1 MMKAFSFQSILKNFS
16 KITSLL
22 AAKRD
27 SGDLRVDYGVSR
39 PFSHCASRRASHFAA
54 ILLFL
59 MVSVSPVSAQYDLF
73 GYGRNATGGGNA
85 TPILVDTEQELL
97 DALSGTKSD
106 RVVIITANI
115 TVSTQFTAK
124 GSNITLLALPGR
136 CLISNGQ
143 SSEQSGIL
151 NMRGSNIIIRNVTF
165 IGPGAYDCNGKD
177 LLQFEDATNAWV
189 DHCDFQDGCDGNFD
203 IKSNS
208 DNITVT
214 WCRFRYLKPAK
225 AGGSGGSADHRFTNL
240 LGSSSSAKPA
250 DGTYNV
256 SYAYNWWDNGCKERM
271 VRCRNCEIHFFNC
284 YWNSDVANYY
294 VGPENATCYFEGCT
308 FAGNA
313 NKADK
318 IFKSYG
324 GTNACRFVNSV
335 GNLPS
340 NQGTVNTPSYSYSV
354 ASASDAVASITDPNC
369 GAGATLVVD
378 TDGSITTCGANLT
391 KYTVT
396 FNLNGKGT
404 NFTQEVYENR
414 TIAAPATPTTSG
426 FVFDGWYTNQSCTNA
441 FDFSTPITA
450 NRTLYAKW
458 VQAMTVTFNLNGKG
472 TNFTQEVVSGGK
484 ASVPSN
490 PTAAGYIFAGWYT
503 DQACTTEYDFNTT
516 ITAAKTIYA
525 KWEETNYCYE
535 FTPATSGDALVVGSV
550 IDGNAN
556 SGGTMTVSS
565 LKEAGSISYNNNGL
579 KFSSGSA
586 DIVTVTLDNYL
597 QAGSIISLT
606 LVSAG
611 STNERGL
618 DILDANGKD
627 VSELVWEVSASGE
640 ERTLSYEVTNDDNL
654 VGTKV
659 FQLQRHNSIYLKN
672 ITVGNCGD
680 GEPDPTPDPEPEPEP
695 DPTPGGGGGSSIH
708 YPGVYETTYG
718 QTLTTFDGRKYEIYG
733 FSSGSSQ
740 NFIWAGT
747 TTVDASSSNCIL
759 SFATTEVQTKEW
771 VSNNVNGRGSSFSNK
786 TQEEFSLNGYSM
798 NYRTGH
804 ALTIR
809 VCGFDQFSIYA
820 KDNNATSS
828 NNKHFVVT
836 IDGVDVTKD
845 LSTNETI
852 RRYDLTTTEHTI
864 VVSGLGGSNNVLNG
878 FSLRVAETTP
888 SASQT
893 AITLSPQG
901 GTGGTTE
908 VTATKGEAMPAI
920 TIPTRTGYNF
930 QGYFTANGGTGTKYY
945 NADGTSAKNWDKE
958 DAPVTLIAYWTAKT
972 TNVTLNA
979 NGGSG
984 GDASVTA
991 TYGSAMPTITPAT
1004 KVGYTLT
1011 GYFDAASGGVKYY
1024 NANGTSAKNWDKTSA
1039 TTLYAQWECTA
1050 PTNVVIS
1057 GEYIRFPGETLTLTV
1072 SGENI
1077 TGDATY
1083 TWKKGDQV
1091 LAGQTIA
1098 TLTINNA
1105 TITDAGNYT
1114 CTVSNGTGCEATA
1127 NYTVK
1132 MYSLRGLIDWST
1144 DCAFTKVNA
1153 TTATYSME
1161 LAGSSSYEFKIFDGN
1176 VYYGNEGDNPTMT
1189 SSNCTN
1195 WPMKENIGN
1204 NVTLQTTAAGTYT
1217 FILDYTDASN
1227 PTISV
1232 TYPQKKMVYL
1242 NPGEWNCAKYAVYS
1256 WDGEGNSTVL
1266 MTKIDDCADRN
1277 IYYAEINAAHSNVIF
1292 IGGTASYDIAN
1303 TWNNV
1308 SHKTIDLT
1316 YPSDDNILFDL
1327 TQPNTTHLF
1336 LTPNNNWK
1344 TDGARFAAYF
1354 FNNGETWSSLS
1365 YNDKESVYYCKKIS
1379 GYPSVIF
1386 CRMNP
1391 SAAANNWDNKW
1402 NQSSDLTI
1410 PTNGT
1415 NHYTVKA
1422 STWDKGGGTWSTV
1435 NGEWT
1440 TLTPNYTVTFDTNGH
1455 GTAPEAQC
1463 VAKNGRATQPT
1474 PAPTTTGYTFGGWY
1488 KEAGCTNAWDFA
1500 NGVVTSDITLYAKW
1514 TVNTYQITY
1523 KEEDRTTTIEG
1534 LEPTTYTYGVGV
1546 AELPTPSEK
1555 IGYTFDSWYSEYCI
1569 FEDEEGVNNPGH
1581 GWVDDCKR
1589 TSIATTDYG
1598 NVTFLAKYIP
1608 NTYTVTLNT
1617 NEGTINAGEI
1627 NSYTFGVG
1635 ATLPIDVTKEN
1646 YTFLGW
1652 FDNEGLTGT
1661 AVTTIPTNATG
1672 DKTYWAKWENNVV
1685 TPDPILYTVTFNA
1698 NGGQEVSPITQTSE
1712 GAAITLP
1719 TPTRDSYEFNGWYIH
1734 GTIYDAGDTY
1744 TPTANT
1750 TAYAIWQAECTASG
1764 SGGGGGNVVLFDVD
1778 FTKQTLEDIT
1788 TANSSATFVAKTY
1801 NGYKM
1806 SMGVKYGKP
1815 IKIISTGLE
1824 FSSNNYNA
1832 YTCLAIPLTLTKDN
1846 EVTVVIELASAG
1858 KIKYGWTTGELPAT
1872 PSAPD
1877 GTNYSTAATTNTLTY
1892 TPTTAGTH
1900 VLYLGRSGSSSG
1912 KVVKSIKITQ
1922 TSSSSG
1928 SGSGSGECY
1937 YVTYNGNGAESGF
1950 VSDPTAY
1957 HSGNTTVTVKENG
1970 FTKTGYTFNG
1980 WNTAA
1985 NGSGTSYAAG
1995 ATFNISAN
2003 TTLYAQWTEN
2013 AVTPDPGTQYAV
2025 THTLSNVT
2033 ATSGATGA
2041 EAATEGAAYAATF
2054 EAATG
2059 FILPN
2064 TITVTIGGATQAA
2077 GTGYTWN
2084 PETGVLNISADKVK
2098 GDIVITIA
2106 GQVKAPELIC
2116 EELFYVKTKT
2126 TSQFDN
2132 PRTGTVVSS
2141 NLSSGANITGVD
2153 GFNYSV
2159 KPNDSNPLVISPKD
2173 GETFQAGDKIT
2184 VWVYNSGEK
2193 TMGFKL
2199 KSSITAKVPA
2209 KTLYAVE
2216 ATLVAGDITTTDGKT
2231 TIVIGR
2237 TSADDRWVA
2246 VQVERCVE
2254 ESCTEPS
2261 TILAITADPV
2271 TVQASQP
2278 AAISVTGGNEGPIAF
2293 TVTPAT
2299 GAVTGNEGAYSFSA
2313 TEVGEYVIKATQADF
2328 NGVCGGNATCVISVT
2343 AIGSLTAPTITATD
2357 LNENTAD
2364 AFTFCE
2370 TDNDDALKVVA
2381 TSTEEGVTYAYQWY
2395 VKETDSNVFTAIT
2408 GATEAIYP
2416 PTMDGIYYCE
2426 VTAKKP
2432 GYTSASD
2439 NSKEWTITITQ
2450 STAIISQPTSVALD
2464 AGQATLEVEAEGENL
2479 QYQWYSC
2486 EDDNRTNPETITG
2499 AINSTY
2505 TATAE
2510 GYYYVVVSSDC
2521 GVDRTSDVV
2530 QVTKEV
2536 EYCFNMT
2543 DLIKAKKTTIDSQSE
2558 LTSTHATITGGTVLY
2573 DRVAGET
2580 MELSENGLKFNS
2592 NSDYLKVTLKESA
2605 LTNGTVIEFTYYV
2618 GSTGRGIKILKSDKT
2633 TEICSNAKTGTSGTA
2648 TYSFTIT
2655 EEMQEEV
2662 FYITRVGGTA
2672 YLQSLRVS
2680 DCGAVCSDNTPTLS
2694 ASTTN
2699 ISASTSVT
2707 LTASNY
2713 TDGATLS
2720 FYKEGVAEPLQ
2731 TGIGNTCTVTVDVT
2745 STFYVVAVKDCER
2758 RSSSVTVTFTCA
2770 TPQPKIIQVGGVLGC
2785 NETVTLKAV
2794 TQEGTD
2800 ITEGTLQWYKNG
2812 VAIAEA
2818 NADTLELNLEDV
2830 GEYTVSLTNGCMAM
2844 STNTAVVSNEV
2855 PEPELEVLAPRQYYQ
2870 LNHDY
2875 TEEQKLRYLMKL
2887 TLPEGTDV
2895 AGATDGAYQ
2904 ITATLEENTLDA
2916 TQFVENKIEEGV
2928 YWIMLNLNSLTA
2940 NADTYG
2946 LAAGDIISIK
2956 VTPLNLC
2963 GEYPAELARTV
2974 EVKVTDKPTL
2984 AFIVSGA
2991 DGNGTKEKKS
3001 HKVNGDFL
3009 TGYNKADLCLQ
3020 TGTTSFDNTQ
3030 ELPLYTYLKEY
3041 FEVVPVNGY
3050 APYNYYN
3057 YDPFDIALLTDFP
3070 KTKAGV
3076 GNDTLI
3082 SAANLN
3088 ALADLVDRKPLLSLK
3103 THMVN
3108 TALGAW
3114 SEKGFIENPLTTKN
3128 QVNMTLLCHAH
3139 EMFKEDISI
3148 APDDEGNVQ
3157 VDILTQVGFDANK
3170 GMQGFRALASTNF
3183 INIAT
3188 TVNSADNTNLVAC
3201 CERQANV
3208 EARMLLLS
3216 INADATSFISDN
3228 GKIVIRNALH
3238 YLLQTDP
3245 THVSDCSIVFDNG
3258 GGVGRTVTLKG
3269 KTYTSGDNE
3278 WGNPAN
3284 WSTSTLPNQANN
3296 VLIEAN
3302 CQVTNVHSQTGVG
3315 VYGVAN
3321 VRINQNYKLTI
3332 APTGGIVSTGL
3343 FAVYEEGQ
3351 KYEAKQIRDPKY
3363 ITVQANET
3371 NTGLLMHSHQETLH
3385 ATVQM
3390 YSPANHDKE
3399 GGYNTAGFHKV
3410 KNYTDV
3416 AVPVEVDATFFQ
3428 NNGHEAQYWKWNEK
3442 GTVGFE
3448 RQTTG
3453 TVPHFQGGCI
3463 SHCDPQLFSFAGQV
3477 ALAKDHPF
3485 EMTYSEGGW
3494 YGINVVGNSWT
3505 APIQILELT
3514 AADFGSNLEQT
3525 IYIYNTGHDATA
3537 GTGVASQAD
3546 FSTPGQW
3553 MAIPIEAAKTGEWA
3567 GPKVIPAMQ
3576 AFQVLT
3582 LYPLVTPADG
3592 ETQAESQTLT
3602 IGYNKHIRCR
3612 GAVNGLT
3619 QKLYAPQ
3626 RPKKAPRTGLPS
3638 TAEVLMPDPNK
3649 VDTFV
3654 TPTMLRVMFV
3664 ADSVKTDVYLFE
3676 DDQRFKNGFDN
3687 GWDGLYQNDETVS
3700 GAYVLTEAG
3709 NMAISAQP
3717 YLEGTT
3723 VALKSKKTTTFQC
3736 TFKYTGTETL
3746 YLNDTKLEQSTKIE
3760 EGASYVFMAS
3770 PEDAPN
3776 RFVISAEPYQGSIT
3790 GMAGVVMVDNA
3801 LVVNNPLQEPLRV
3814 FIYDA
3819 VGRTHHVY
3827 DTKAAM
3833 EEIILPN
3840 VPGVY
3845 LIRVKG
3851 ENTDLVHKVVR

>member
-1 MMKAFSFQSILKNFS
+1 MIRTFLDALSQSIEQSIMRNEKNKTIFA
-16 KITSLL
+16 L
-22 AAKRD
+22 
-27 SGDLRVDYGVSR
+27 
-39 PFSHCASRRASHFAA
+39 SRRAYHFAA
-54 ILLFL
+54 ILTILFL

-143 SSEQSGIL
+143 SSTQSGIL

-313 NKADK
+313 NSPEK

-324 GTNACRFVNSV
+324 GTNACWFVNSV

-340 NQGTVNTPSYSYSV
+340 KQGTVNTPSYSYFV
-354 ASASDAVASITDPNC
+354 ESASEAVASITDPNC

-426 FVFDGWYTNQSCTNA
+426 FVFGGWYTNQSCTNA

-535 FTPATSGDALVVGSV
+535 FTPATSGGALVVGSV
-550 IDGNAN
+550 IAGNAN

-565 LKEAGSISYNNNGL
+565 LKEEGSISYDNKGL

-586 DIVTVTLDNYL
+586 DIVTVTLNNYL

-659 FQLQRHNSIYLKN
+659 FQLQRHNSIYLKT
-672 ITVGNCGD
+672 ITVANCGD
-680 GEPDPTPDPEPEPEP
+680 GEPDPTPDPEPEP

-733 FSSGSSQ
+733 FSSSGSSQ

-888 SASQT
+888 PASQT

-901 GTGGTTE
+901 GNGGTE
-908 VTATKGEAMPAI
+908 SVTATYEQPMPEI
-920 TIPTRTGYNF
+920 TVPTRPGYDF
-930 QGYFTANGGTGTKYY
+930 QGYFTENGGTRTKYY
-945 NADGTSAKNWDKE
+945 NANGTSAKNWDKE
-958 DAPVTLIAYWTAKT
+958 DATFTLGAYWTAKT
-972 TNVTLNA
+972 YTVTLDA
-979 NGGSG
+979 NGGNG
-984 GDASVTA
+984 GTESVTA
-991 TYGSAMPTITPAT
+991 TYNAAMPTITPAT
-1004 KVGYTLT
+1004 LAGYALT
-1011 GYFDAASGGVKYY
+1011 GYFDAASGGTKYY
-1024 NANGTSAKNWDKTSA
+1024 NADGTSAKNWDKTSA

-1091 LAGQTIA
+1091 LAGQTTA
-1098 TLTINNA
+1098 TLTINSCQ
-1105 TITDAGNYT
+1105 ITDAGNYT

-1217 FILDYTDASN
+1217 FTLDYTDASN

-1232 TYPQKKMVYL
+1232 TYPQKKIVYL

-1256 WDGEGNSTVL
+1256 WNGEGNSTVL

-1303 TWNNV
+1303 PWNYV

-1316 YPSDDNILFDL
+1316 YPSDDKVLFDL

-1463 VAKNGRATQPT
+1463 VAKNGKATQPT

-1500 NGVVTSDITLYAKW
+1500 NGVVTLDITLYAKW

-1534 LEPTTYTYGVGV
+1534 LEPTTYTYGVGL

-1608 NTYTVTLNT
+1608 NTYTVTFNT
-1617 NEGTINAGEI
+1617 NEGTINAGDI
-1627 NSYTFGVG
+1627 NSYIFGVG
-1635 ATLPIDVTKEN
+1635 ATLPTDVTKEN

-1672 DKTYWAKWENNVV
+1672 NKTYWAKWEENTPV
-1685 TPDPILYTVTFNA
+1685 TPPTQGGEVTAMWPMVDGEDVSLVGNA
-1698 NGGQEVSPITQTSE
+1698 THASITLSNASKNGSLITIEGTQT
-1712 GAAITLP
+1712 ANYTDYAKRMAIVKVSANL
-1719 TPTRDSYEFNGWYIH
+1719 NGNNESINEDNYI
-1734 GTIYDAGDTY
+1734 
-1744 TPTANT
+1744 
-1750 TAYAIWQAECTASG
+1750 
-1764 SGGGGGNVVLFDVD
+1764 
-1778 FTKQTLEDIT
+1778 
-1788 TANSSATFVAKTY
+1788 
-1801 NGYKM
+1801 
-1806 SMGVKYGKP
+1806 KY
-1815 IKIISTGLE
+1815 
-1824 FSSNNYNA
+1824 
-1832 YTCLAIPLTLTKDN
+1832 TLT
-1846 EVTVVIELASAG
+1846 VA
-1858 KIKYGWTTGELPAT
+1858 
-1872 PSAPD
+1872 
-1877 GTNYSTAATTNTLTY
+1877 
-1892 TPTTAGTH
+1892 
-1900 VLYLGRSGSSSG
+1900 
-1912 KVVKSIKITQ
+1912 Q
-1922 TSSSSG
+1922 
-1928 SGSGSGECY
+1928 
-1937 YVTYNGNGAESGF
+1937 
-1950 VSDPTAY
+1950 
-1957 HSGNTTVTVKENG
+1957 
-1970 FTKTGYTFNG
+1970 GYTFTPTGFSAKIGRQGTDNG
-1980 WNTAA
+1980 CAQVVLK
-1985 NGSGTSYAAG
+1985 NGST
-1995 ATFNISAN
+1995 TLAN
-2003 TTLYAQWTEN
+2003 TEITAPSRTEREVSITNYTATINNAAAYTESETIDLYVYFGGKMSGKAFLISEVNILGTW
-2013 AVTPDPGTQYAV
+2013 ALASTPDPGTQYAV

-2033 ATSGATGA
+2033 ATAGATGA

-2059 FILPN
+2059 FVLPN
-2064 TITVTIGGATQAA
+2064 TINVTIGGATQAA

-2084 PETGVLNISADKVK
+2084 PETGVLNIPADKVK

-2116 EELFYVKTKT
+2116 EELFYAKANSKSTFAT
-2126 TSQFDN
+2126 TV
-2132 PRTGTVVSS
+2132 GTIIDS
-2141 NLSSGANITGVD
+2141 NLGDGYELSDVD
-2153 GFNYSV
+2153 GFEFSV
-2159 KPNDSNPLVISPKD
+2159 KPNHSSNSLTISTKD
-2173 GETFQAGDKIT
+2173 GYDFQEGDIIT
-2184 VWVYNSGEK
+2184 VWVYNSNNSAK
-2193 TMGFKL
+2193 TMGISL
-2199 KSSITAKVPA
+2199 KSNGTKTVNVPT
-2209 KTLYAVE
+2209 KTLQSLTV
-2216 ATLVAGDITTTDGKT
+2216 TLKKGDITTSDGNT

-2237 TSADDRWVA
+2237 NSSDARWVA
-2246 VQVERCVE
+2246 VKVERCVE
-2254 ESCTEPS
+2254 KSCTAPVNQLTIS
-2261 TILAITADPV
+2261 TLAS
-2271 TVQASQP
+2271 VQASQT

-2299 GAVTGNEGAYSFSA
+2299 GAVTGNDGAYSFSA

-2357 LNENTAD
+2357 LNGNTED

-2416 PTMDGIYYCE
+2416 PTMDGTYYCE

-2432 GYTSASD
+2432 GYASASA

-2450 STAIISQPTSVALD
+2450 STAIISQPTSVALEG
-2464 AGQATLEVEAEGENL
+2464 GQATLEVEAEGENL

-2486 EDDNRTNPETITG
+2486 EDDDKTNAQTIAG
-2499 AINSTY
+2499 ATHASY
-2505 TATAE
+2505 TTTQT
-2510 GYYYVVVSSDC
+2510 GYYYVVVKSDC

-2530 QVTKEV
+2530 EVTKEV

-2543 DLIKAKKTTIDSQSE
+2543 DLIKAKKTTINSQSE

-2573 DRVAGET
+2573 DGVAGET
-2580 MELSENGLKFNS
+2580 MELNENGLKFNS

-2680 DCGAVCSDNTPTLS
+2680 NCGAVCSDNTPTLS

-2699 ISASTSVT
+2699 ISASTEVT
-2707 LTASNY
+2707 LTASDY
-2713 TDGATLS
+2713 TYGATLS

-2731 TGIGNTCTVTVDVT
+2731 TGAGNTCTVTVDVT

-2758 RSSSVTVTFTCA
+2758 RSSSETVTFTCD

-2818 NADTLELNLEDV
+2818 NAATLELNLEDV
-2830 GEYTVSLTNGCMAM
+2830 GEYTVSLTKGCMAM

-2904 ITATLEENTLDA
+2904 ITATLKENTLDA

-2946 LAAGDIISIK
+2946 LAAGNIISIK

-3148 APDDEGNVQ
+3148 APDNEGNVQ

-3208 EARMLLLS
+3208 QARMLLLS

-3258 GGVGRTVTLKG
+3258 GVDGRTVTLKG

-3302 CQVTNVHSQTGVG
+3302 CQVTNIHAQSGVG

-3321 VRINQNYKLTI
+3321 VRINENYTLTI

-3343 FAVYEEGQ
+3343 FAVYKPGE
-3351 KYEAKQIRDPKY
+3351 KYSAIQITDPKY
-3363 ITVQANET
+3363 VTVQANET

-3416 AVPVEVDATFFQ
+3416 AVPVEVDAAFFQ

-3477 ALAKDHPF
+3477 ALAKDHPY

-3553 MAIPIEAAKTGEWA
+3553 MAIPIDVAKTAEWA

-3582 LYPLVTPADG
+3582 LYPLVAPADG

-3687 GWDGLYQNDETVS
+3687 GWDGTYQNDETVS

-3833 EEIILPN
+3833 EEINLPN

>member
-1 MMKAFSFQSILKNFS
+1 MMKTFTFELPQRLGQSIMRKTKQSVKANTLPSEKGYSSRKFLSLFLILFLVAGNAWGQDVVWDFSNRTAMSFANAKSYSFLATDNTTEMRYSAGSSDAIVAKSGSKSGYLKENGKTGNGTVYDIDGTTNIKKNRLIRLYVNGKGKLTINCNGTNGKYNVFDGAADSTSLVSGLEANESSDEITVANFLWIETAT
-16 KITSLL
+16 KGYITSI
-22 AAKRD
+22 
-27 SGDLRVDYGVSR
+27 VW
-39 PFSHCASRRASHFAA
+39 
-54 ILLFL
+54 
-59 MVSVSPVSAQYDLF
+59 SPSAQTCAAPTSVAVAGEWDKF
-73 GYGRNATGGGNA
+73 GGETISLTATATGGTG
-85 TPILVDTEQELL
+85 E
-97 DALSGTKSD
+97 
-106 RVVIITANI
+106 
-115 TVSTQFTAK
+115 
-124 GSNITLLALPGR
+124 
-136 CLISNGQ
+136 
-143 SSEQSGIL
+143 
-151 NMRGSNIIIRNVTF
+151 
-165 IGPGAYDCNGKD
+165 
-177 LLQFEDATNAWV
+177 
-189 DHCDFQDGCDGNFD
+189 
-203 IKSNS
+203 
-208 DNITVT
+208 
-214 WCRFRYLKPAK
+214 
-225 AGGSGGSADHRFTNL
+225 
-240 LGSSSSAKPA
+240 
-250 DGTYNV
+250 
-256 SYAYNWWDNGCKERM
+256 YAYQWQKKMGDAWEN
-271 VRCRNCEIHFFNC
+271 
-284 YWNSDVANYY
+284 VANTST
-294 VGPENATCYFEGCT
+294 ATT
-308 FAGNA
+308 
-313 NKADK
+313 
-318 IFKSYG
+318 S
-324 GTNACRFVNSV
+324 
-335 GNLPS
+335 NL
-340 NQGTVNTPSYSYSV
+340 
-354 ASASDAVASITDPNC
+354 
-369 GAGATLVVD
+369 
-378 TDGSITTCGANLT
+378 
-391 KYTVT
+391 
-396 FNLNGKGT
+396 
-404 NFTQEVYENR
+404 VYENCDGSH
-414 TIAAPATPTTSG
+414 SG
-426 FVFDGWYTNQSCTNA
+426 TYRCVVSTGADCSTASDGFQVKVYTLECYTNGTYIYH
-441 FDFSTPITA
+441 FTREGSTKKG
-450 NRTLYAKW
+450 TL
-458 VQAMTVTFNLNGKG
+458 TLNLNANTAYKFKVHVDNDYYGNGG
-472 TNFTQEVVSGGK
+472 TINK
-484 ASVPSN
+484 
-490 PTAAGYIFAGWYT
+490 
-503 DQACTTEYDFNTT
+503 D
-516 ITAAKTIYA
+516 
-525 KWEETNYCYE
+525 ETNW
-535 FTPATSGDALVVGSV
+535 V
-550 IDGNAN
+550 
-556 SGGTMTVSS
+556 
-565 LKEAGSISYNNNGL
+565 
-579 KFSSGSA
+579 
-586 DIVTVTLDNYL
+586 
-597 QAGSIISLT
+597 
-606 LVSAG
+606 
-611 STNERGL
+611 
-618 DILDANGKD
+618 LDA
-627 VSELVWEVSASGE
+627 ELG
-640 ERTLSYEVTNDDNL
+640 
-654 VGTKV
+654 
-659 FQLQRHNSIYLKN
+659 
-672 ITVGNCGD
+672 
-680 GEPDPTPDPEPEPEP
+680 TPD
-695 DPTPGGGGGSSIH
+695 
-708 YPGVYETTYG
+708 
-718 QTLTTFDGRKYEIYG
+718 LT
-733 FSSGSSQ
+733 
-740 NFIWAGT
+740 
-747 TTVDASSSNCIL
+747 
-759 SFATTEVQTKEW
+759 
-771 VSNNVNGRGSSFSNK
+771 VN
-786 TQEEFSLNGYSM
+786 
-798 NYRTGH
+798 
-804 ALTIR
+804 
-809 VCGFDQFSIYA
+809 
-820 KDNNATSS
+820 
-828 NNKHFVVT
+828 
-836 IDGVDVTKD
+836 
-845 LSTNETI
+845 
-852 RRYDLTTTEHTI
+852 
-864 VVSGLGGSNNVLNG
+864 SGLGGTFTFTIDYSTSGNSN
-878 FSLRVAETTP
+878 
-888 SASQT
+888 
-893 AITLSPQG
+893 TL
-901 GTGGTTE
+901 
-908 VTATKGEAMPAI
+908 
-920 TIPTRTGYNF
+920 
-930 QGYFTANGGTGTKYY
+930 
-945 NADGTSAKNWDKE
+945 
-958 DAPVTLIAYWTAKT
+958 
-972 TNVTLNA
+972 
-979 NGGSG
+979 
-984 GDASVTA
+984 
-991 TYGSAMPTITPAT
+991 
-1004 KVGYTLT
+1004 
-1011 GYFDAASGGVKYY
+1011 GVP
-1024 NANGTSAKNWDKTSA
+1024 
-1039 TTLYAQWECTA
+1039 E
-1050 PTNVVIS
+1050 
-1057 GEYIRFPGETLTLTV
+1057 
-1072 SGENI
+1072 
-1077 TGDATY
+1077 
-1083 TWKKGDQV
+1083 
-1091 LAGQTIA
+1091 
-1098 TLTINNA
+1098 
-1105 TITDAGNYT
+1105 
-1114 CTVSNGTGCEATA
+1114 
-1127 NYTVK
+1127 
-1132 MYSLRGLIDWST
+1132 
-1144 DCAFTKVNA
+1144 
-1153 TTATYSME
+1153 
-1161 LAGSSSYEFKIFDGN
+1161 
-1176 VYYGNEGDNPTMT
+1176 
-1189 SSNCTN
+1189 
-1195 WPMKENIGN
+1195 
-1204 NVTLQTTAAGTYT
+1204 
-1217 FILDYTDASN
+1217 
-1227 PTISV
+1227 ISV
-1232 TYPQKKMVYL
+1232 TYPRKTIYL
-1242 NPGEWNCAKYAVYS
+1242 NPGVWNADGAKYA
-1256 WDGEGNSTVL
+1256 
-1266 MTKIDDCADRN
+1266 
-1277 IYYAEINAAHSNVIF
+1277 IYYFIDESNKGWSDLLV
-1292 IGGTASYDIAN
+1292 GDACGTYTTIPQWNGVTMIAVRLN
-1303 TWNNV
+1303 SDATSGTW
-1308 SHKTIDLT
+1308 
-1316 YPSDDNILFDL
+1316 
-1327 TQPNTTHLF
+1327 
-1336 LTPNNNWK
+1336 
-1344 TDGARFAAYF
+1344 
-1354 FNNGETWSSLS
+1354 
-1365 YNDKESVYYCKKIS
+1365 DK
-1379 GYPSVIF
+1379 
-1386 CRMNP
+1386 
-1391 SAAANNWDNKW
+1391 KW
-1402 NQSSDLTI
+1402 NQTDNIAVTNNDYITI
-1410 PTNGT
+1410 TGWGDNSGNSPHTYSTYTPATYSITFNANEGTGTTASVTNIACGS
-1415 NHYTVKA
+1415 NA
-1422 STWDKGGGTWSTV
+1422 
-1435 NGEWT
+1435 
-1440 TLTPNYTVTFDTNGH
+1440 TLTANAFT
-1455 GTAPEAQC
+1455 
-1463 VAKNGRATQPT
+1463 R
-1474 PAPTTTGYTFGGWY
+1474 TGYTFAGWATATDGEVAHAD
-1488 KEAGCTNAWDFA
+1488 KATISNI
-1500 NGVVTSDITLYAKW
+1500 TSNITLYAKW
-1514 TVNTYQITY
+1514 TINQYTVTWNPDGGNWGGNSENIVQTYEYGAKINAPEKPSRTGYEFVEWDPAYVVDVTTMPAENVTYTAQWTAEVYNITY
-1523 KEEDRTTTIEG
+1523 YEAIGDAQIGDLKVITIAEAPITYRITDAVTLPALPAKDGYTATGWYSHWCVFEDTENTQSWAGCTPTTGHPAGYYGHANYIVKYTQDVP
-1534 LEPTTYTYGVGV
+1534 EPTTYTVTVTPPTNGTISASKTTGINEGETITLTVTPASGYQLETLTVKDASDNTVTVTDNKFTMPASNVTISATFIAVPAGGDCEKMVIFDGSKMSKAPSTSGSV
-1546 AELPTPSEK
+1546 TGASWNTTGTGTDIDSQAQSYNEVTYKGWKALTGKTSNSRYISIVIDEGYNATLHLKAYATSTGRSIFVSKGSVSSSTGDALTGTELNFTTSKIIQETTIEVAAGTYFICSTNAVHIAELSMDVCPTSVSPCTTPT
-1555 IGYTFDSWYSEYCI
+1555 ITFNNGTYTVGSPALDL
-1569 FEDEEGVNNPGH
+1569 
-1581 GWVDDCKR
+1581 
-1589 TSIATTDYG
+1589 TTLFNSNSTG
-1598 NVTFLAKYIP
+1598 AV
-1608 NTYTVTLNT
+1608 TYTVTNANGTGATIDGTSFTATTAGTATVKATQVANGGYCAKEVTATITVSEATPTPDNCGISDCGNATLT
-1617 NEGTINAGEI
+1617 YTINASTETTNTADNLLSSAAASNATALEVNNKAIFSNITASEAGKAAAATNACFNPAPVMSSKLSMKNG
-1627 NSYTFGVG
+1627 NSYDASYYVQFEFTVKSGYAFTPCDVQFVVQPVSSAANFHWAITDGTTVYASGSETDVPVGKDNG
-1635 ATLPIDVTKEN
+1635 ATAITGLTSPVKMIAGT
-1646 YTFLGW
+1646 YYIRLYPY
-1652 FDNEGLTGT
+1652 DNEGNTFRISNDVILKGT
-1661 AVTTIPTNATG
+1661 VEEDDTPT
-1672 DKTYWAKWENNVV
+1672 
-1685 TPDPILYTVTFNA
+1685 YTVTYNL
-1698 NGGQEVSPITQTSE
+1698 GGGT
-1712 GAAITLP
+1712 GTLP
-1719 TPTRDSYEFNGWYIH
+1719 TQEAIIEGRTFTLAASTGFAKDGYIFTGWND
-1734 GTIYDAGDTY
+1734 GTTTYAAGDTY
-1744 TPTANT
+1744 TMPA
-1750 TAYAIWQAECTASG
+1750 Q
-1764 SGGGGGNVVLFDVD
+1764 NV
-1778 FTKQTLEDIT
+1778 
-1788 TANSSATFVAKTY
+1788 
-1801 NGYKM
+1801 
-1806 SMGVKYGKP
+1806 
-1815 IKIISTGLE
+1815 
-1824 FSSNNYNA
+1824 
-1832 YTCLAIPLTLTKDN
+1832 TLT
-1846 EVTVVIELASAG
+1846 
-1858 KIKYGWTTGELPAT
+1858 
-1872 PSAPD
+1872 
-1877 GTNYSTAATTNTLTY
+1877 
-1892 TPTTAGTH
+1892 
-1900 VLYLGRSGSSSG
+1900 
-1912 KVVKSIKITQ
+1912 
-1922 TSSSSG
+1922 
-1928 SGSGSGECY
+1928 
-1937 YVTYNGNGAESGF
+1937 
-1950 VSDPTAY
+1950 
-1957 HSGNTTVTVKENG
+1957 
-1970 FTKTGYTFNG
+1970 
-1980 WNTAA
+1980 
-1985 NGSGTSYAAG
+1985 
-1995 ATFNISAN
+1995 
-2003 TTLYAQWTEN
+2003 AQWKEVEKYT
-2013 AVTPDPGTQYAV
+2013 V

-2033 ATSGATGA
+2033 ATAGATGA

-2059 FILPN
+2059 FVLPN
-2064 TITVTIGGATQAA
+2064 TINVTIGGATQAA

-2084 PETGVLNISADKVK
+2084 PETGVLNIPADKVK

-2116 EELFYVKTKT
+2116 EELFYAKANSKSTFAT
-2126 TSQFDN
+2126 TV
-2132 PRTGTVVSS
+2132 GTIIDS
-2141 NLSSGANITGVD
+2141 NLGDGYELSDVD
-2153 GFNYSV
+2153 GFEFSV
-2159 KPNDSNPLVISPKD
+2159 KPDNSSNSLTISPKD
-2173 GETFQAGDKIT
+2173 GYDFQAGDIIT
-2184 VWVYNSGEK
+2184 VWLYNSNSNAK
-2193 TMGFKL
+2193 AMGISL
-2199 KSSITAKVPA
+2199 KSNGTKTVSVPT
-2209 KTLYAVE
+2209 KTLQSLTV
-2216 ATLVAGDITTTDGKT
+2216 TLKKGDITTSDGNT

-2237 TSADDRWVA
+2237 NSSDARWVA

-2271 TVQASQP
+2271 TVQASQT
-2278 AAISVTGGNEGPIAF
+2278 AAISVAGGNEGPIAF
-2293 TVTPAT
+2293 TVTPAM
-2299 GAVTGNEGAYSFSA
+2299 GAVTGNDGAYSFSA
-2313 TEVGEYVIKATQADF
+2313 TEVGDYVINATQADF

-2343 AIGSLTAPTITATD
+2343 AIGSLTEPTITATD

-2381 TSTEEGVTYAYQWY
+2381 TSPEEGVTYAYQWY

-2432 GYTSASD
+2432 GYASASA

-2450 STAIISQPTSVALD
+2450 STAIISQPTSVALEG
-2464 AGQATLEVEAEGENL
+2464 GQATLEVEAEGENL

-2499 AINSTY
+2499 ATNSTY

-2510 GYYYVVVSSDC
+2510 GYYYVVVHSDC

-2530 QVTKEV
+2530 EVTKEV

-2558 LTSTHATITGGTVLY
+2558 FTSTHATITGGTVLY

-2605 LTNGTVIEFTYYV
+2605 LANGTVIEFTYYV

-2680 DCGAVCSDNTPTLS
+2680 NCGAVCSDNTPTLS

-2713 TDGATLS
+2713 TNGATLS
-2720 FYKEGVAEPLQ
+2720 FYKEGVADPLQ
-2731 TGIGNTCTVTVDVT
+2731 TGAGNTCTVTVDVT
-2745 STFYVVAVKDCER
+2745 STFYVVAVNDCER

-2812 VAIAEA
+2812 VAIDGA
-2818 NADTLELNLEDV
+2818 NATTLELDLDDA
-2830 GEYTVSLTNGCMAM
+2830 GEYTVSLTDGCMVM
-2844 STNTAVVSNEV
+2844 STNTVVVSNEV

-2875 TEEQKLRYLMKL
+2875 TEEQQLRYLMKL

-2904 ITATLEENTLDA
+2904 ITATLEENTLEA
-2916 TQFVENKIEEGV
+2916 TQFVENKIEDGV

-3139 EMFKEDISI
+3139 EMFKEDIST
-3148 APDDEGNVQ
+3148 APDNEGNVQ

-3208 EARMLLLS
+3208 QARMLLLS

-3321 VRINQNYKLTI
+3321 VRINENYTLTI

-3343 FAVYEEGQ
+3343 FAVYKPGE
-3351 KYEAKQIRDPKY
+3351 KYNAIQITDPKY
-3363 ITVQANET
+3363 ITVQASET

-3514 AADFGSNLEQT
+3514 TADFGSNLEQT

-3553 MAIPIEAAKTGEWA
+3553 MAIPIETAKTGEWA

-3687 GWDGLYQNDETVS
+3687 GWDGTYQNDETVS

-3833 EEIILPN
+3833 EEINLPN

>member
-1 MMKAFSFQSILKNFS
+1 MIRTFLDALLQSIEQSIMRNEKNKTIFA
-16 KITSLL
+16 L
-22 AAKRD
+22 
-27 SGDLRVDYGVSR
+27 
-39 PFSHCASRRASHFAA
+39 SRRAYHFAA
-54 ILLFL
+54 ILTILFL

-97 DALSGTKSD
+97 DALSGKKSD

-124 GSNITLLALPGR
+124 GNNITLLALPGR

-165 IGPGAYDCNGKD
+165 IGPGAYDCDGKD

-240 LGSSSSAKPA
+240 LGQSSSAKPA

-324 GTNACRFVNSV
+324 GTNACKFVNSV
-335 GNLPS
+335 GILPS
-340 NQGTVNTPSYSYSV
+340 NQGTVNTPSYPYFV
-354 ASASDAVASITDPNC
+354 ESASDAVASITDANC
-369 GAGATLVVD
+369 GAGATLVVE

-426 FVFDGWYTNQSCTNA
+426 FVFDGWYTNQACTTA

-450 NRTLYAKW
+450 NGTLYAKW

-516 ITAAKTIYA
+516 ITAVKTIYA

-550 IDGNAN
+550 IAGNAN

-565 LKEAGSISYNNNGL
+565 LKEAGSISYDNKGL

-672 ITVGNCGD
+672 ITVGNCGGTSLPTYTITYKANGGTGDDIVAAETMTVANCTFTAPTGYEFSGWNTAAD
-680 GEPDPTPDPEPEPEP
+680 GSGTDYAVGRAINANVTLYAQWTIHSYTVHFDMQGHGSAISNQIVNYGAKVNEPNKPAVLDYTFGGWYKEAACTNAWNFETDVVTSEITLYAKWEELSNCADETVYDFSTQDEFTTAWDVVKASYDCAVQTSAYSEISPINNGMLGVGINGQNGSVTITTKAYYTNITNIVLKLASTDSSNPNVTVSVVNGSTVTDLFSVTPKTANIIRATSNKQWGTHAQELAGLSGKIRITFKSTSTNARYATIDDVKICGQETALSTYTVTFALNGGEGTAPTQAATTAGSTFTLASADGITKDGYTFAGWNDGTTTYAAGATYTMPANNITLTAQWTENVVTP
-695 DPTPGGGGGSSIH
+695 DPTPGGGGGCEKGTVGIITTTGASGEGIRTMQTVDNITVTHQVVSTTSGAIAEYNKGDKPMYYASSTAIYSKGAYKWNKNTSSTDIETANNTVGYQVDVADGFTYSLSTLEFKIAASCAMMYKIAVCNSTETLYSSEEYTVTNYIKATAANYH
-708 YPGVYETTYG
+708 QTIDLSGVDKVQNLSGTFVVKVY
-718 QTLTTFDGRKYEIYG
+718 LKFDGTSKYLC
-733 FSSGSSQ
+733 FP
-740 NFIWAGT
+740 
-747 TTVDASSSNCIL
+747 
-759 SFATTEVQTKEW
+759 
-771 VSNNVNGRGSSFSNK
+771 
-786 TQEEFSLNGYSM
+786 EFTI
-798 NYRTGH
+798 TGD
-804 ALTIR
+804 
-809 VCGFDQFSIYA
+809 VCS
-820 KDNNATSS
+820 TS
-828 NNKHFVVT
+828 
-836 IDGVDVTKD
+836 
-845 LSTNETI
+845 
-852 RRYDLTTTEHTI
+852 
-864 VVSGLGGSNNVLNG
+864 
-878 FSLRVAETTP
+878 A

-908 VTATKGEAMPAI
+908 VTATYEQPMPEI
-920 TIPTRTGYNF
+920 TVPTRPGYDF

-958 DAPVTLIAYWTAKT
+958 DATFTLIAYWTAKT

-1011 GYFDAASGGVKYY
+1011 GYFDAASGGTKYY
-1024 NANGTSAKNWDKTSA
+1024 NADGTSAKNWDKTSA

-1091 LAGQTIA
+1091 LAGQTTA

-1161 LAGSSSYEFKIFDGN
+1161 LAGSSFYEFKIFDGN

-1204 NVTLQTTAAGTYT
+1204 NVRLQTTASGTYT
-1217 FILDYTDASN
+1217 FTLDYTDASN
-1227 PTISV
+1227 LKISV

-1266 MTKIDDCADRN
+1266 MTKIDDCAGRN
-1277 IYYAEINAAHSNVIF
+1277 IYQAEIDASHSNVIF
-1292 IGGTASYDIAN
+1292 IGGTATYNVAN

-1316 YPSDDNILFDL
+1316 YPSDEKVLFDL

-1336 LTPNNNWK
+1336 LTPNANWK
-1344 TDGARFAAYF
+1344 VDGARFAAYF
-1354 FNNGETWSSLS
+1354 FGNGDAWSSLS
-1365 YNDKESVYYCKKIS
+1365 YNDKENIYYCKKIS

-1391 SAAANNWDNKW
+1391 NNATNGWGSKW

-1410 PTNGT
+1410 PTNGN
-1415 NHYTVKA
+1415 NHYTVA
-1422 STWDKGGGTWSTV
+1422 EGAWDKGSGTWSTV
-1435 NGEWT
+1435 KGEWT
-1440 TLTPNYTVTFDTNGH
+1440 SFTPNYSVTFDANGH

-1463 VAKNGRATQPT
+1463 VAKNGKATQPT

-1488 KEAGCTNAWDFA
+1488 KEAGCTNAYDF
-1500 NGVVTSDITLYAKW
+1500 NTEVTSNITLYAKW

-1608 NTYTVTLNT
+1608 NTYTITLNT
-1617 NEGTINAGEI
+1617 NGGTINAGEI

-1635 ATLPIDVTKEN
+1635 TTLPTDVTKEN

-1672 DKTYWAKWENNVV
+1672 DKTYWAKWEENTPV
-1685 TPDPILYTVTFNA
+1685 TPEPEDGTCWNISDAAFNNLGA
-1698 NGGQEVSPITQTSE
+1698 IKTTQTVNGLNIVATSKENIVVDTNKKTIE
-1712 GAAITLP
+1712 G
-1719 TPTRDSYEFNGWYIH
+1719 Y
-1734 GTIYDAGDTY
+1734 
-1744 TPTANT
+1744 
-1750 TAYAIWQAECTASG
+1750 
-1764 SGGGGGNVVLFDVD
+1764 D
-1778 FTKQTLEDIT
+1778 FTHRLKLSGTGKQDSRHLKFAVTGACTIDVYLMSGNSTDVRTLNVAIGSFGSNV
-1788 TANSSATFVAKTY
+1788 TA
-1801 NGYKM
+1801 
-1806 SMGVKYGKP
+1806 
-1815 IKIISTGLE
+1815 L
-1824 FSSNNYNA
+1824 
-1832 YTCLAIPLTLTKDN
+1832 
-1846 EVTVVIELASAG
+1846 
-1858 KIKYGWTTGELPAT
+1858 
-1872 PSAPD
+1872 
-1877 GTNYSTAATTNTLTY
+1877 
-1892 TPTTAGTH
+1892 TAGTTIAKQT
-1900 VLYLGRSGSSSG
+1900 YEYTGSATDIYMYSASSG
-1912 KVVKSIKITQ
+1912 INIYQ
-1922 TSSSSG
+1922 I
-1928 SGSGSGECY
+1928 C
-1937 YVTYNGNGAESGF
+1937 VTY
-1950 VSDPTAY
+1950 PT
-1957 HSGNTTVTVKENG
+1957 TP
-1970 FTKTGYTFNG
+1970 
-1980 WNTAA
+1980 
-1985 NGSGTSYAAG
+1985 
-1995 ATFNISAN
+1995 
-2003 TTLYAQWTEN
+2003 
-2013 AVTPDPGTQYAV
+2013 TPDPGTQYTV

-2033 ATSGATGA
+2033 ATAGATGA

-2059 FILPN
+2059 FVLPN
-2064 TITVTIGGATQAA
+2064 TINVTIGGATQAA

-2084 PETGVLNISADKVK
+2084 PETGVLNIPADKVK

-2116 EELFYVKTKT
+2116 EELFYAKADSKSTFAT
-2126 TSQFDN
+2126 TV
-2132 PRTGTVVSS
+2132 GTIIDS
-2141 NLSSGANITGVD
+2141 NLGDGYELSDVD
-2153 GFNYSV
+2153 GFEFSV

-2199 KSSITAKVPA
+2199 ESSALITAKVPA

-2216 ATLVAGDITTTDGKT
+2216 ATLVAGDITTSDGNT

-2237 TSADDRWVA
+2237 NSSDARWVA

-2254 ESCTEPS
+2254 KSCTAPVNQLTIS
-2261 TILAITADPV
+2261 TLAS
-2271 TVQASQP
+2271 VQVSQT

-2299 GAVTGNEGAYSFSA
+2299 GAVTGNDGAYSFSA

-2343 AIGSLTAPTITATD
+2343 AIGSLTAPSITATD
-2357 LNENTAD
+2357 LNGNTAD
-2364 AFTFCE
+2364 EFTFCE

-2381 TSTEEGVTYAYQWY
+2381 SNTEEGVTYTYQWY
-2395 VKETDSNVFTAIT
+2395 VKETDSNVFTAISN
-2408 GATEAIYP
+2408 ATEAIYP
-2416 PTMDGIYYCE
+2416 PTMDGTYYCE

-2432 GYTSASD
+2432 GYASASA
-2439 NSKEWTITITQ
+2439 NSKEWTINITQ
-2450 STAIISQPTSVALD
+2450 STAIISQPTSVALE

-2486 EDDNRTNPETITG
+2486 EDDDRTNPQAIAG
-2499 AINSTY
+2499 ATHASY
-2505 TATAE
+2505 TTTQT
-2510 GYYYVVVSSDC
+2510 GYYYVVLRSDC

-2530 QVTKEV
+2530 EVTKEV

-2543 DLIKAKKTTIDSQSE
+2543 DLIKANKTTINSQSE

-2580 MELSENGLKFNS
+2580 MELNENGLKFNS
-2592 NSDYLKVTLKESA
+2592 NGDYLKVTLKESA

-2633 TEICSNAKTGTSGTA
+2633 TEICSNA
-2648 TYSFTIT
+2648 
-2655 EEMQEEV
+2655 
-2662 FYITRVGGTA
+2662 
-2672 YLQSLRVS
+2672 
-2680 DCGAVCSDNTPTLS
+2680 
-2694 ASTTN
+2694 
-2699 ISASTSVT
+2699 
-2707 LTASNY
+2707 
-2713 TDGATLS
+2713 
-2720 FYKEGVAEPLQ
+2720 
-2731 TGIGNTCTVTVDVT
+2731 
-2745 STFYVVAVKDCER
+2745 
-2758 RSSSVTVTFTCA
+2758 
-2770 TPQPKIIQVGGVLGC
+2770 
-2785 NETVTLKAV
+2785 
-2794 TQEGTD
+2794 
-2800 ITEGTLQWYKNG
+2800 
-2812 VAIAEA
+2812 
-2818 NADTLELNLEDV
+2818 
-2830 GEYTVSLTNGCMAM
+2830 
-2844 STNTAVVSNEV
+2844 
-2855 PEPELEVLAPRQYYQ
+2855 
-2870 LNHDY
+2870 
-2875 TEEQKLRYLMKL
+2875 
-2887 TLPEGTDV
+2887 
-2895 AGATDGAYQ
+2895 
-2904 ITATLEENTLDA
+2904 
-2916 TQFVENKIEEGV
+2916 
-2928 YWIMLNLNSLTA
+2928 
-2940 NADTYG
+2940 
-2946 LAAGDIISIK
+2946 
-2956 VTPLNLC
+2956 
-2963 GEYPAELARTV
+2963 
-2974 EVKVTDKPTL
+2974 
-2984 AFIVSGA
+2984 
-2991 DGNGTKEKKS
+2991 
-3001 HKVNGDFL
+3001 
-3009 TGYNKADLCLQ
+3009 
-3020 TGTTSFDNTQ
+3020 
-3030 ELPLYTYLKEY
+3030 
-3041 FEVVPVNGY
+3041 
-3050 APYNYYN
+3050 
-3057 YDPFDIALLTDFP
+3057 
-3070 KTKAGV
+3070 
-3076 GNDTLI
+3076 
-3082 SAANLN
+3082 
-3088 ALADLVDRKPLLSLK
+3088 
-3103 THMVN
+3103 
-3108 TALGAW
+3108 
-3114 SEKGFIENPLTTKN
+3114 
-3128 QVNMTLLCHAH
+3128 
-3139 EMFKEDISI
+3139 
-3148 APDDEGNVQ
+3148 
-3157 VDILTQVGFDANK
+3157 
-3170 GMQGFRALASTNF
+3170 
-3183 INIAT
+3183 
-3188 TVNSADNTNLVAC
+3188 
-3201 CERQANV
+3201 
-3208 EARMLLLS
+3208 
-3216 INADATSFISDN
+3216 
-3228 GKIVIRNALH
+3228 
-3238 YLLQTDP
+3238 
-3245 THVSDCSIVFDNG
+3245 
-3258 GGVGRTVTLKG
+3258 
-3269 KTYTSGDNE
+3269 
-3278 WGNPAN
+3278 
-3284 WSTSTLPNQANN
+3284 
-3296 VLIEAN
+3296 
-3302 CQVTNVHSQTGVG
+3302 
-3315 VYGVAN
+3315 
-3321 VRINQNYKLTI
+3321 
-3332 APTGGIVSTGL
+3332 
-3343 FAVYEEGQ
+3343 
-3351 KYEAKQIRDPKY
+3351 
-3363 ITVQANET
+3363 
-3371 NTGLLMHSHQETLH
+3371 
-3385 ATVQM
+3385 
-3390 YSPANHDKE
+3390 
-3399 GGYNTAGFHKV
+3399 
-3410 KNYTDV
+3410 
-3416 AVPVEVDATFFQ
+3416 
-3428 NNGHEAQYWKWNEK
+3428 
-3442 GTVGFE
+3442 
-3448 RQTTG
+3448 
-3453 TVPHFQGGCI
+3453 
-3463 SHCDPQLFSFAGQV
+3463 
-3477 ALAKDHPF
+3477 
-3485 EMTYSEGGW
+3485 
-3494 YGINVVGNSWT
+3494 
-3505 APIQILELT
+3505 
-3514 AADFGSNLEQT
+3514 
-3525 IYIYNTGHDATA
+3525 
-3537 GTGVASQAD
+3537 
-3546 FSTPGQW
+3546 
-3553 MAIPIEAAKTGEWA
+3553 
-3567 GPKVIPAMQ
+3567 
-3576 AFQVLT
+3576 
-3582 LYPLVTPADG
+3582 
-3592 ETQAESQTLT
+3592 
-3602 IGYNKHIRCR
+3602 
-3612 GAVNGLT
+3612 
-3619 QKLYAPQ
+3619 
-3626 RPKKAPRTGLPS
+3626 
-3638 TAEVLMPDPNK
+3638 
-3649 VDTFV
+3649 
-3654 TPTMLRVMFV
+3654 
-3664 ADSVKTDVYLFE
+3664 
-3676 DDQRFKNGFDN
+3676 
-3687 GWDGLYQNDETVS
+3687 
-3700 GAYVLTEAG
+3700 
-3709 NMAISAQP
+3709 
-3717 YLEGTT
+3717 
-3723 VALKSKKTTTFQC
+3723 
-3736 TFKYTGTETL
+3736 
-3746 YLNDTKLEQSTKIE
+3746 
-3760 EGASYVFMAS
+3760 
-3770 PEDAPN
+3770 
-3776 RFVISAEPYQGSIT
+3776 
-3790 GMAGVVMVDNA
+3790 
-3801 LVVNNPLQEPLRV
+3801 
-3814 FIYDA
+3814 
-3819 VGRTHHVY
+3819 
-3827 DTKAAM
+3827 
-3833 EEIILPN
+3833 
-3840 VPGVY
+3840 
-3845 LIRVKG
+3845 
-3851 ENTDLVHKVVR
+3851 

>member
-1 MMKAFSFQSILKNFS
+1 
-16 KITSLL
+16 
-22 AAKRD
+22 
-27 SGDLRVDYGVSR
+27 
-39 PFSHCASRRASHFAA
+39 
-54 ILLFL
+54 
-59 MVSVSPVSAQYDLF
+59 
-73 GYGRNATGGGNA
+73 
-85 TPILVDTEQELL
+85 
-97 DALSGTKSD
+97 
-106 RVVIITANI
+106 
-115 TVSTQFTAK
+115 
-124 GSNITLLALPGR
+124 
-136 CLISNGQ
+136 
-143 SSEQSGIL
+143 
-151 NMRGSNIIIRNVTF
+151 
-165 IGPGAYDCNGKD
+165 
-177 LLQFEDATNAWV
+177 
-189 DHCDFQDGCDGNFD
+189 
-203 IKSNS
+203 
-208 DNITVT
+208 
-214 WCRFRYLKPAK
+214 
-225 AGGSGGSADHRFTNL
+225 
-240 LGSSSSAKPA
+240 
-250 DGTYNV
+250 
-256 SYAYNWWDNGCKERM
+256 
-271 VRCRNCEIHFFNC
+271 
-284 YWNSDVANYY
+284 
-294 VGPENATCYFEGCT
+294 
-308 FAGNA
+308 
-313 NKADK
+313 
-318 IFKSYG
+318 
-324 GTNACRFVNSV
+324 
-335 GNLPS
+335 
-340 NQGTVNTPSYSYSV
+340 
-354 ASASDAVASITDPNC
+354 
-369 GAGATLVVD
+369 
-378 TDGSITTCGANLT
+378 
-391 KYTVT
+391 
-396 FNLNGKGT
+396 
-404 NFTQEVYENR
+404 
-414 TIAAPATPTTSG
+414 
-426 FVFDGWYTNQSCTNA
+426 
-441 FDFSTPITA
+441 
-450 NRTLYAKW
+450 
-458 VQAMTVTFNLNGKG
+458 
-472 TNFTQEVVSGGK
+472 
-484 ASVPSN
+484 
-490 PTAAGYIFAGWYT
+490 
-503 DQACTTEYDFNTT
+503 
-516 ITAAKTIYA
+516 
-525 KWEETNYCYE
+525 
-535 FTPATSGDALVVGSV
+535 
-550 IDGNAN
+550 
-556 SGGTMTVSS
+556 
-565 LKEAGSISYNNNGL
+565 
-579 KFSSGSA
+579 
-586 DIVTVTLDNYL
+586 
-597 QAGSIISLT
+597 
-606 LVSAG
+606 
-611 STNERGL
+611 
-618 DILDANGKD
+618 
-627 VSELVWEVSASGE
+627 
-640 ERTLSYEVTNDDNL
+640 
-654 VGTKV
+654 
-659 FQLQRHNSIYLKN
+659 
-672 ITVGNCGD
+672 
-680 GEPDPTPDPEPEPEP
+680 
-695 DPTPGGGGGSSIH
+695 
-708 YPGVYETTYG
+708 
-718 QTLTTFDGRKYEIYG
+718 
-733 FSSGSSQ
+733 
-740 NFIWAGT
+740 
-747 TTVDASSSNCIL
+747 
-759 SFATTEVQTKEW
+759 
-771 VSNNVNGRGSSFSNK
+771 
-786 TQEEFSLNGYSM
+786 
-798 NYRTGH
+798 
-804 ALTIR
+804 
-809 VCGFDQFSIYA
+809 
-820 KDNNATSS
+820 
-828 NNKHFVVT
+828 
-836 IDGVDVTKD
+836 
-845 LSTNETI
+845 
-852 RRYDLTTTEHTI
+852 
-864 VVSGLGGSNNVLNG
+864 
-878 FSLRVAETTP
+878 
-888 SASQT
+888 
-893 AITLSPQG
+893 
-901 GTGGTTE
+901 
-908 VTATKGEAMPAI
+908 
-920 TIPTRTGYNF
+920 
-930 QGYFTANGGTGTKYY
+930 
-945 NADGTSAKNWDKE
+945 
-958 DAPVTLIAYWTAKT
+958 
-972 TNVTLNA
+972 
-979 NGGSG
+979 
-984 GDASVTA
+984 
-991 TYGSAMPTITPAT
+991 
-1004 KVGYTLT
+1004 
-1011 GYFDAASGGVKYY
+1011 
-1024 NANGTSAKNWDKTSA
+1024 
-1039 TTLYAQWECTA
+1039 
-1050 PTNVVIS
+1050 
-1057 GEYIRFPGETLTLTV
+1057 
-1072 SGENI
+1072 
-1077 TGDATY
+1077 
-1083 TWKKGDQV
+1083 
-1091 LAGQTIA
+1091 
-1098 TLTINNA
+1098 
-1105 TITDAGNYT
+1105 
-1114 CTVSNGTGCEATA
+1114 
-1127 NYTVK
+1127 
-1132 MYSLRGLIDWST
+1132 
-1144 DCAFTKVNA
+1144 
-1153 TTATYSME
+1153 
-1161 LAGSSSYEFKIFDGN
+1161 
-1176 VYYGNEGDNPTMT
+1176 
-1189 SSNCTN
+1189 
-1195 WPMKENIGN
+1195 
-1204 NVTLQTTAAGTYT
+1204 
-1217 FILDYTDASN
+1217 
-1227 PTISV
+1227 
-1232 TYPQKKMVYL
+1232 
-1242 NPGEWNCAKYAVYS
+1242 
-1256 WDGEGNSTVL
+1256 
-1266 MTKIDDCADRN
+1266 
-1277 IYYAEINAAHSNVIF
+1277 
-1292 IGGTASYDIAN
+1292 
-1303 TWNNV
+1303 
-1308 SHKTIDLT
+1308 
-1316 YPSDDNILFDL
+1316 
-1327 TQPNTTHLF
+1327 
-1336 LTPNNNWK
+1336 
-1344 TDGARFAAYF
+1344 
-1354 FNNGETWSSLS
+1354 
-1365 YNDKESVYYCKKIS
+1365 
-1379 GYPSVIF
+1379 
-1386 CRMNP
+1386 
-1391 SAAANNWDNKW
+1391 
-1402 NQSSDLTI
+1402 
-1410 PTNGT
+1410 
-1415 NHYTVKA
+1415 
-1422 STWDKGGGTWSTV
+1422 
-1435 NGEWT
+1435 
-1440 TLTPNYTVTFDTNGH
+1440 
-1455 GTAPEAQC
+1455 
-1463 VAKNGRATQPT
+1463 
-1474 PAPTTTGYTFGGWY
+1474 
-1488 KEAGCTNAWDFA
+1488 
-1500 NGVVTSDITLYAKW
+1500 
-1514 TVNTYQITY
+1514 
-1523 KEEDRTTTIEG
+1523 
-1534 LEPTTYTYGVGV
+1534 
-1546 AELPTPSEK
+1546 
-1555 IGYTFDSWYSEYCI
+1555 
-1569 FEDEEGVNNPGH
+1569 
-1581 GWVDDCKR
+1581 
-1589 TSIATTDYG
+1589 
-1598 NVTFLAKYIP
+1598 
-1608 NTYTVTLNT
+1608 
-1617 NEGTINAGEI
+1617 
-1627 NSYTFGVG
+1627 
-1635 ATLPIDVTKEN
+1635 
-1646 YTFLGW
+1646 
-1652 FDNEGLTGT
+1652 
-1661 AVTTIPTNATG
+1661 
-1672 DKTYWAKWENNVV
+1672 
-1685 TPDPILYTVTFNA
+1685 
-1698 NGGQEVSPITQTSE
+1698 
-1712 GAAITLP
+1712 
-1719 TPTRDSYEFNGWYIH
+1719 
-1734 GTIYDAGDTY
+1734 
-1744 TPTANT
+1744 
-1750 TAYAIWQAECTASG
+1750 
-1764 SGGGGGNVVLFDVD
+1764 
-1778 FTKQTLEDIT
+1778 
-1788 TANSSATFVAKTY
+1788 
-1801 NGYKM
+1801 
-1806 SMGVKYGKP
+1806 
-1815 IKIISTGLE
+1815 
-1824 FSSNNYNA
+1824 
-1832 YTCLAIPLTLTKDN
+1832 
-1846 EVTVVIELASAG
+1846 
-1858 KIKYGWTTGELPAT
+1858 
-1872 PSAPD
+1872 
-1877 GTNYSTAATTNTLTY
+1877 
-1892 TPTTAGTH
+1892 
-1900 VLYLGRSGSSSG
+1900 
-1912 KVVKSIKITQ
+1912 
-1922 TSSSSG
+1922 
-1928 SGSGSGECY
+1928 
-1937 YVTYNGNGAESGF
+1937 
-1950 VSDPTAY
+1950 
-1957 HSGNTTVTVKENG
+1957 
-1970 FTKTGYTFNG
+1970 
-1980 WNTAA
+1980 
-1985 NGSGTSYAAG
+1985 
-1995 ATFNISAN
+1995 
-2003 TTLYAQWTEN
+2003 
-2013 AVTPDPGTQYAV
+2013 
-2025 THTLSNVT
+2025 
-2033 ATSGATGA
+2033 
-2041 EAATEGAAYAATF
+2041 
-2054 EAATG
+2054 
-2059 FILPN
+2059 
-2064 TITVTIGGATQAA
+2064 
-2077 GTGYTWN
+2077 
-2084 PETGVLNISADKVK
+2084 
-2098 GDIVITIA
+2098 
-2106 GQVKAPELIC
+2106 
-2116 EELFYVKTKT
+2116 
-2126 TSQFDN
+2126 
-2132 PRTGTVVSS
+2132 
-2141 NLSSGANITGVD
+2141 
-2153 GFNYSV
+2153 
-2159 KPNDSNPLVISPKD
+2159 
-2173 GETFQAGDKIT
+2173 
-2184 VWVYNSGEK
+2184 
-2193 TMGFKL
+2193 
-2199 KSSITAKVPA
+2199 
-2209 KTLYAVE
+2209 
-2216 ATLVAGDITTTDGKT
+2216 
-2231 TIVIGR
+2231 
-2237 TSADDRWVA
+2237 WVA

-2271 TVQASQP
+2271 TVQASQT
-2278 AAISVTGGNEGPIAF
+2278 AAISVTGGNNGPIAF

-2299 GAVTGNEGAYSFSA
+2299 GAVTGNDGAYSFSA
-2313 TEVGEYVIKATQADF
+2313 TEVGDYVINATQADF

-2357 LNENTAD
+2357 LNGNTEN

-2370 TDNDDALKVVA
+2370 TDNDDALKVEA
-2381 TSTEEGVTYAYQWY
+2381 TSPEEGVTYTYQWY

-2416 PTMDGIYYCE
+2416 PTMDGTYYCE

-2432 GYTSASD
+2432 GYASASAK
-2439 NSKEWTITITQ
+2439 SKEWTITITQ
-2450 STAIISQPTSVALD
+2450 STAIISQPTSVALEG
-2464 AGQATLEVEAEGENL
+2464 GQATLEVEAEGENL

-2486 EDDNRTNPETITG
+2486 EDDDKTNAQAIAG
-2499 AINSTY
+2499 ATNASY
-2505 TATAE
+2505 TTTQT

-2530 QVTKEV
+2530 EVTKEV

-2543 DLIKAKKTTIDSQSE
+2543 DLIKAKKTTINSQSE

-2580 MELSENGLKFNS
+2580 MELNENGLKFNS
-2592 NSDYLKVTLKESA
+2592 NSDYLKVTLTESA
-2605 LTNGTVIEFTYYV
+2605 LANGTVIEFTYYV

-2633 TEICSNAKTGTSGTA
+2633 TEICSNAKTGSAGTA

-2694 ASTTN
+2694 ASTNN
-2699 ISASTSVT
+2699 ISASTEVT

-2713 TDGATLS
+2713 TGGATLS

-2731 TGIGNTCTVTVDVT
+2731 TGAGNTCTVTVDVT
-2745 STFYVVAVKDCER
+2745 STFYVVAVNDCER
-2758 RSSSVTVTFTCA
+2758 RSESVTVTFTCG
-2770 TPQPKIIQVGGVLGC
+2770 TLQPKIIQVGGVLGC

-2794 TQEGTD
+2794 TQEGKD
-2800 ITEGTLQWYKNG
+2800 ITGDDGTLQWYKNG
-2812 VAIAEA
+2812 VAIDGA
-2818 NADTLELNLEDV
+2818 NDATLILNLEDV
-2830 GEYTVSLTNGCMAM
+2830 GEYTVSLTDGCMAM

-2875 TEEQKLRYLMKL
+2875 TEEQQLRYLMKL

-2946 LAAGDIISIK
+2946 LAAGNIISIK

-3208 EARMLLLS
+3208 QARMLLLS

-3269 KTYTSGDNE
+3269 TTYTSGDNE

-3321 VRINQNYKLTI
+3321 VRINENYTLTI

-3343 FAVYEEGQ
+3343 FAVYKPGE
-3351 KYEAKQIRDPKY
+3351 KYNAIQITDPKY
-3363 ITVQANET
+3363 VTVQANET

-3485 EMTYSEGGW
+3485 EMTYTEGGW

-3525 IYIYNTGHDATA
+3525 IYIYNTGHDAEA

-3553 MAIPIEAAKTGEWA
+3553 MAVPIETAKTGDWN

-3687 GWDGLYQNDETVS
+3687 GWDGTYQNDETVS

-3760 EGASYVFMAS
+3760 EGASYMFMAS

-3833 EEIILPN
+3833 EEINLPN

>member
-1 MMKAFSFQSILKNFS
+1 
-16 KITSLL
+16 
-22 AAKRD
+22 
-27 SGDLRVDYGVSR
+27 
-39 PFSHCASRRASHFAA
+39 
-54 ILLFL
+54 
-59 MVSVSPVSAQYDLF
+59 MVSVSPVSAQYELF

-97 DALSGTKSD
+97 DALSGEKSD

-115 TVSTQFTAK
+115 TVTTQFTSK

-313 NKADK
+313 NEADK

-324 GTNACRFVNSV
+324 GTNACKFVNSV

-340 NQGTVNTPSYSYSV
+340 NQGTVNTPSYSYFV
-354 ASASDAVASITDPNC
+354 ESASDAVASITDANC
-369 GAGATLVVD
+369 GAGATLVVE

-396 FNLNGKGT
+396 FNLNGKGA

-426 FVFDGWYTNQSCTNA
+426 FVFGGWYTNQSCTNA

-550 IDGNAN
+550 IAGNAN

-565 LKEAGSISYNNNGL
+565 LKEAGSISYDNNGL
-579 KFSSGSA
+579 KFSKGSA
-586 DIVTVTLDNYL
+586 DIVTVALDNYL
-597 QAGSIISLT
+597 QAGSVISLT
-606 LVSAG
+606 LVSAS

-618 DILDANGKD
+618 DILDANGND

-659 FQLQRHNSIYLKN
+659 FQLQRHNSIYLKT
-672 ITVGNCGD
+672 ITVANCGD
-680 GEPDPTPDPEPEPEP
+680 GEPDPTPDPEPDPEP
-695 DPTPGGGGGSSIH
+695 DPTPGGDGGSSIH

-718 QTLTTFDGRKYEIYG
+718 QTLAIFDGRKYEIYG
-733 FSSGSSQ
+733 FSSSGSSQ

-759 SFATTEVQTKEW
+759 SFATTEVQTKKW
-771 VSNNVNGRGSSFSNK
+771 VSNNVNGRGSTFSNK
-786 TQEEFSLNGYSM
+786 IQEEFSLNGYSM

-864 VVSGLGGSNNVLNG
+864 VVSGLGSSNNVLNG

-888 SASQT
+888 SAPQT

-908 VTATKGEAMPAI
+908 VTATKDEAMPEI

-930 QGYFTANGGTGTKYY
+930 QGYFTANGGSGTKYY
-945 NADGTSAKNWDKE
+945 NADGTSAKNWDKD
-958 DAPVTLIAYWTAKT
+958 DATFTLIAYWTAKT
-972 TNVTLNA
+972 TNVTLDA
-979 NGGSG
+979 NGGTG

-1024 NANGTSAKNWDKTSA
+1024 NANGTSAKQWDKEVAT
-1039 TTLYAQWECTA
+1039 TTLYAQWECIA
-1050 PTNVVIS
+1050 PTNVAIS

-1091 LAGQTIA
+1091 IAGQTTA

-1132 MYSLRGLIDWST
+1132 MYSLRGLIDWSI

-1189 SSNCTN
+1189 STNCTN
-1195 WPMKENIGN
+1195 WPMKENSGN
-1204 NVTLQTTAAGTYT
+1204 NVTLQTTAAGIYT
-1217 FILDYTDASN
+1217 FTLNYSDASN

-1232 TYPQKKMVYL
+1232 TYPTKRIIYL
-1242 NPGEWNCAKYAVYS
+1242 NPDVWASDNPKFAVHA
-1256 WDGEGNSTVL
+1256 WHGSTVEDIL
-1266 MTKIDDCADRN
+1266 MTKIDDCNNRN
-1277 IYYAEINAAHSNVIF
+1277 IYFAEIDAAHTHVIF
-1292 IGGTASYDIAN
+1292 IRGNKDSYNISN
-1303 TWNNV
+1303 PWNNV
-1308 SHKTIDLT
+1308 
-1316 YPSDDNILFDL
+1316 
-1327 TQPNTTHLF
+1327 
-1336 LTPNNNWK
+1336 
-1344 TDGARFAAYF
+1344 
-1354 FNNGETWSSLS
+1354 
-1365 YNDKESVYYCKKIS
+1365 
-1379 GYPSVIF
+1379 
-1386 CRMNP
+1386 
-1391 SAAANNWDNKW
+1391 W
-1402 NQSSDLTI
+1402 NQTGDLTI
-1410 PTNGT
+1410 DNVQYNIGSEW
-1415 NHYTVKA
+1415 NFSKA
-1422 STWDKGGGTWSTV
+1422 S
-1435 NGEWT
+1435 WT
-1440 TLTPNYTVTFDTNGH
+1440 SFAPNYTVTFNTNGH
-1455 GTAPEAQC
+1455 GTAPDAQC
-1463 VAKNGRATQPT
+1463 VAKNGKAEEPT
-1474 PAPTTTGYTFGGWY
+1474 APTVTGYTFGGWY
-1488 KEAGCTNAWDFA
+1488 KEAGCTNEWDFA
-1500 NGVVTSDITLYAKW
+1500 TDVVTANITLYAKW
-1514 TVNTYQITY
+1514 N
-1523 KEEDRTTTIEG
+1523 KLAED
-1534 LEPTTYTYGVGV
+1534 Y
-1546 AELPTPSEK
+1546 
-1555 IGYTFDSWYSEYCI
+1555 
-1569 FEDEEGVNNPGH
+1569 
-1581 GWVDDCKR
+1581 
-1589 TSIATTDYG
+1589 
-1598 NVTFLAKYIP
+1598 
-1608 NTYTVTLNT
+1608 
-1617 NEGTINAGEI
+1617 
-1627 NSYTFGVG
+1627 
-1635 ATLPIDVTKEN
+1635 
-1646 YTFLGW
+1646 
-1652 FDNEGLTGT
+1652 
-1661 AVTTIPTNATG
+1661 
-1672 DKTYWAKWENNVV
+1672 
-1685 TPDPILYTVTFNA
+1685 
-1698 NGGQEVSPITQTSE
+1698 
-1712 GAAITLP
+1712 
-1719 TPTRDSYEFNGWYIH
+1719 
-1734 GTIYDAGDTY
+1734 
-1744 TPTANT
+1744 
-1750 TAYAIWQAECTASG
+1750 
-1764 SGGGGGNVVLFDVD
+1764 
-1778 FTKQTLEDIT
+1778 
-1788 TANSSATFVAKTY
+1788 
-1801 NGYKM
+1801 
-1806 SMGVKYGKP
+1806 
-1815 IKIISTGLE
+1815 
-1824 FSSNNYNA
+1824 
-1832 YTCLAIPLTLTKDN
+1832 
-1846 EVTVVIELASAG
+1846 
-1858 KIKYGWTTGELPAT
+1858 
-1872 PSAPD
+1872 
-1877 GTNYSTAATTNTLTY
+1877 TLTY
-1892 TPTTAGTH
+1892 NSNQPSAWNAVFAIKNIPAEQTLTGGTGNVSNNTP
-1900 VLYLGRSGSSSG
+1900 V
-1912 KVVKSIKITQ
+1912 ITDA
-1922 TSSSSG
+1922 
-1928 SGSGSGECY
+1928 
-1937 YVTYNGNGAESGF
+1937 AES
-1950 VSDPTAY
+1950 DY
-1957 HSGNTTVTVKENG
+1957 WIYE
-1970 FTKTGYTFNG
+1970 FNG

-1985 NGSGTSYAAG
+1985 DGSGTSYAAG
-1995 ATFNISAN
+1995 AEITIAAN
-2003 TTLYAQWTEN
+2003 TTLYAQWTPRTFNITYYDTDRTTPLAGLTPTSYTYGTGATLPTPTKADYTFTGWILFWDGGESAKTEVSTGDWGDVQLAAQWTEN
-2013 AVTPDPGTQYAV
+2013 TPVTPEPEPEGTCWNISDAAFNNLGTITTTQTVNGLNIVATSEKNIQVQANAQEIDGQDFTYRLRLNGTGNKDYRHLKFAVTGACTIDVYLMSGNSEEQRTLNVATGSFGNNVTALTAGTTIAKQTYEYTGGATDIYMYSANSGINIYQICVTYPATPDPTPDNCGISDCGNATLTYTINASTETTNTADNLLSSAAASNATALEVNNKAIFSNITASEAGKAAAATNACFNPAPVMSSKLSMKNGNSYDASYYVQFEFTVKSGYAFTPCDVQFVVQPVSTAANFHWAITDGTTVYASGSETDVPVGKGNGATAITGLTSPAKMIAGTYYIRLYPYDNEGNTFRISNDVILKGTVEDDDTPTYTVTYNLGGGTGTLPTQEAIIEGRTFTLAASTGFAKDGYIFTGWNDGTTTYAAGDTYTMPAQNVTLTAQWREVEKYAV

-2033 ATSGATGA
+2033 ATAGATGA

-2084 PETGVLNISADKVK
+2084 PETGELNIPADKVK

-2261 TILAITADPV
+2261 TILAITADP
-2271 TVQASQP
+2271 TVEASQT

-2416 PTMDGIYYCE
+2416 PTMDGTYYCE

-2432 GYTSASD
+2432 GYASASA
-2439 NSKEWTITITQ
+2439 NSKEWNITITQ
-2450 STAIISQPTSVALD
+2450 STAIISQPTSVALEG
-2464 AGQATLEVEAEGENL
+2464 GQATLEVEAEGENL

-2486 EDDNRTNPETITG
+2486 EDDDKTNAQAVAG
-2499 AINSTY
+2499 ATHASY
-2505 TATAE
+2505 TTTQT
-2510 GYYYVVVSSDC
+2510 GYYYVVVKSDC

-2530 QVTKEV
+2530 EVTKEV
-2536 EYCFNMT
+2536 EYCFNMA

-2580 MELSENGLKFNS
+2580 MELNENGLKFNS

-2605 LTNGTVIEFTYYV
+2605 LANGTVIEFTYYV

-2680 DCGAVCSDNTPTLS
+2680 NCGAVCSDNTPTLS

-2731 TGIGNTCTVTVDVT
+2731 TGAGNTCTVTVDVT

-2812 VAIAEA
+2812 VTIDGATTA
-2818 NADTLELNLEDV
+2818 TLELDLDDA
-2830 GEYTVSLTNGCMAM
+2830 GEYTVSLNDGCMVM

-2875 TEEQKLRYLMKL
+2875 TEEQQLRYLMKL
-2887 TLPEGTDV
+2887 TLPEGTNV

-2904 ITATLEENTLDA
+2904 ITATLEENTLEA

-3321 VRINQNYKLTI
+3321 VRINENYTLTI

-3343 FAVYEEGQ
+3343 FAVYKPGE
-3351 KYEAKQIRDPKY
+3351 KYNAIQITDPKFV
-3363 ITVQANET
+3363 TVQANET

-3477 ALAKDHPF
+3477 ALAKDHPY
-3485 EMTYSEGGW
+3485 EMTYSESGW

-3546 FSTPGQW
+3546 FSTLGQW
-3553 MAIPIEAAKTGEWA
+3553 MAIPIETAKTGEWA

-3576 AFQVLT
+3576 SFQVLT

-3687 GWDGLYQNDETVS
+3687 GWDGTYQNDETVS

-3827 DTKAAM
+3827 DIKAAM
-3833 EEIILPN
+3833 EEINLPN

>member
-1 MMKAFSFQSILKNFS
+1 MEDNENISETIVEEKKYNFE
-16 KITSLL
+16 
-22 AAKRD
+22 D
-27 SGDLRVDYGVSR
+27 GVS
-39 PFSHCASRRASHFAA
+39 F
-54 ILLFL
+54 
-59 MVSVSPVSAQYDLF
+59 
-73 GYGRNATGGGNA
+73 
-85 TPILVDTEQELL
+85 
-97 DALSGTKSD
+97 
-106 RVVIITANI
+106 
-115 TVSTQFTAK
+115 
-124 GSNITLLALPGR
+124 
-136 CLISNGQ
+136 
-143 SSEQSGIL
+143 
-151 NMRGSNIIIRNVTF
+151 
-165 IGPGAYDCNGKD
+165 
-177 LLQFEDATNAWV
+177 
-189 DHCDFQDGCDGNFD
+189 
-203 IKSNS
+203 
-208 DNITVT
+208 
-214 WCRFRYLKPAK
+214 
-225 AGGSGGSADHRFTNL
+225 
-240 LGSSSSAKPA
+240 
-250 DGTYNV
+250 
-256 SYAYNWWDNGCKERM
+256 
-271 VRCRNCEIHFFNC
+271 
-284 YWNSDVANYY
+284 
-294 VGPENATCYFEGCT
+294 
-308 FAGNA
+308 
-313 NKADK
+313 
-318 IFKSYG
+318 
-324 GTNACRFVNSV
+324 
-335 GNLPS
+335 
-340 NQGTVNTPSYSYSV
+340 
-354 ASASDAVASITDPNC
+354 
-369 GAGATLVVD
+369 
-378 TDGSITTCGANLT
+378 
-391 KYTVT
+391 
-396 FNLNGKGT
+396 
-404 NFTQEVYENR
+404 
-414 TIAAPATPTTSG
+414 
-426 FVFDGWYTNQSCTNA
+426 
-441 FDFSTPITA
+441 
-450 NRTLYAKW
+450 
-458 VQAMTVTFNLNGKG
+458 
-472 TNFTQEVVSGGK
+472 
-484 ASVPSN
+484 
-490 PTAAGYIFAGWYT
+490 
-503 DQACTTEYDFNTT
+503 
-516 ITAAKTIYA
+516 
-525 KWEETNYCYE
+525 
-535 FTPATSGDALVVGSV
+535 
-550 IDGNAN
+550 
-556 SGGTMTVSS
+556 
-565 LKEAGSISYNNNGL
+565 
-579 KFSSGSA
+579 
-586 DIVTVTLDNYL
+586 
-597 QAGSIISLT
+597 
-606 LVSAG
+606 
-611 STNERGL
+611 
-618 DILDANGKD
+618 
-627 VSELVWEVSASGE
+627 
-640 ERTLSYEVTNDDNL
+640 
-654 VGTKV
+654 
-659 FQLQRHNSIYLKN
+659 
-672 ITVGNCGD
+672 
-680 GEPDPTPDPEPEPEP
+680 
-695 DPTPGGGGGSSIH
+695 
-708 YPGVYETTYG
+708 
-718 QTLTTFDGRKYEIYG
+718 
-733 FSSGSSQ
+733 
-740 NFIWAGT
+740 
-747 TTVDASSSNCIL
+747 
-759 SFATTEVQTKEW
+759 
-771 VSNNVNGRGSSFSNK
+771 
-786 TQEEFSLNGYSM
+786 
-798 NYRTGH
+798 
-804 ALTIR
+804 
-809 VCGFDQFSIYA
+809 
-820 KDNNATSS
+820 
-828 NNKHFVVT
+828 
-836 IDGVDVTKD
+836 
-845 LSTNETI
+845 
-852 RRYDLTTTEHTI
+852 
-864 VVSGLGGSNNVLNG
+864 
-878 FSLRVAETTP
+878 
-888 SASQT
+888 
-893 AITLSPQG
+893 
-901 GTGGTTE
+901 
-908 VTATKGEAMPAI
+908 
-920 TIPTRTGYNF
+920 
-930 QGYFTANGGTGTKYY
+930 
-945 NADGTSAKNWDKE
+945 
-958 DAPVTLIAYWTAKT
+958 
-972 TNVTLNA
+972 
-979 NGGSG
+979 
-984 GDASVTA
+984 
-991 TYGSAMPTITPAT
+991 
-1004 KVGYTLT
+1004 
-1011 GYFDAASGGVKYY
+1011 
-1024 NANGTSAKNWDKTSA
+1024 
-1039 TTLYAQWECTA
+1039 
-1050 PTNVVIS
+1050 
-1057 GEYIRFPGETLTLTV
+1057 
-1072 SGENI
+1072 
-1077 TGDATY
+1077 
-1083 TWKKGDQV
+1083 
-1091 LAGQTIA
+1091 
-1098 TLTINNA
+1098 
-1105 TITDAGNYT
+1105 
-1114 CTVSNGTGCEATA
+1114 
-1127 NYTVK
+1127 
-1132 MYSLRGLIDWST
+1132 
-1144 DCAFTKVNA
+1144 
-1153 TTATYSME
+1153 
-1161 LAGSSSYEFKIFDGN
+1161 
-1176 VYYGNEGDNPTMT
+1176 
-1189 SSNCTN
+1189 
-1195 WPMKENIGN
+1195 
-1204 NVTLQTTAAGTYT
+1204 
-1217 FILDYTDASN
+1217 
-1227 PTISV
+1227 
-1232 TYPQKKMVYL
+1232 
-1242 NPGEWNCAKYAVYS
+1242 
-1256 WDGEGNSTVL
+1256 
-1266 MTKIDDCADRN
+1266 
-1277 IYYAEINAAHSNVIF
+1277 
-1292 IGGTASYDIAN
+1292 
-1303 TWNNV
+1303 
-1308 SHKTIDLT
+1308 
-1316 YPSDDNILFDL
+1316 
-1327 TQPNTTHLF
+1327 
-1336 LTPNNNWK
+1336 
-1344 TDGARFAAYF
+1344 
-1354 FNNGETWSSLS
+1354 
-1365 YNDKESVYYCKKIS
+1365 
-1379 GYPSVIF
+1379 
-1386 CRMNP
+1386 
-1391 SAAANNWDNKW
+1391 
-1402 NQSSDLTI
+1402 
-1410 PTNGT
+1410 
-1415 NHYTVKA
+1415 
-1422 STWDKGGGTWSTV
+1422 
-1435 NGEWT
+1435 
-1440 TLTPNYTVTFDTNGH
+1440 
-1455 GTAPEAQC
+1455 
-1463 VAKNGRATQPT
+1463 
-1474 PAPTTTGYTFGGWY
+1474 
-1488 KEAGCTNAWDFA
+1488 
-1500 NGVVTSDITLYAKW
+1500 
-1514 TVNTYQITY
+1514 
-1523 KEEDRTTTIEG
+1523 
-1534 LEPTTYTYGVGV
+1534 
-1546 AELPTPSEK
+1546 
-1555 IGYTFDSWYSEYCI
+1555 
-1569 FEDEEGVNNPGH
+1569 
-1581 GWVDDCKR
+1581 
-1589 TSIATTDYG
+1589 
-1598 NVTFLAKYIP
+1598 
-1608 NTYTVTLNT
+1608 
-1617 NEGTINAGEI
+1617 TINA
-1627 NSYTFGVG
+1627 SPVG
-1635 ATLPIDVTKEN
+1635 DYKFV
-1646 YTFLGW
+1646 GW

-1672 DKTYWAKWENNVV
+1672 NKTYWAKWEENTPV
-1685 TPDPILYTVTFNA
+1685 TPEPEDGTCWNISDAAFN
-1698 NGGQEVSPITQTSE
+1698 NLGTITTTQTVNDLNIVATSE
-1712 GAAITLP
+1712 KSITVEGNGQVCDGYTFTHRLK
-1719 TPTRDSYEFNGWYIH
+1719 FNGTGNKDYRH
-1734 GTIYDAGDTY
+1734 LKFAVTGACTIDVYLMSGNSKEVRTLNVAIGSFGSNV
-1744 TPTANT
+1744 TA
-1750 TAYAIWQAECTASG
+1750 
-1764 SGGGGGNVVLFDVD
+1764 L
-1778 FTKQTLEDIT
+1778 
-1788 TANSSATFVAKTY
+1788 
-1801 NGYKM
+1801 
-1806 SMGVKYGKP
+1806 
-1815 IKIISTGLE
+1815 
-1824 FSSNNYNA
+1824 
-1832 YTCLAIPLTLTKDN
+1832 
-1846 EVTVVIELASAG
+1846 
-1858 KIKYGWTTGELPAT
+1858 
-1872 PSAPD
+1872 
-1877 GTNYSTAATTNTLTY
+1877 
-1892 TPTTAGTH
+1892 TAGTTIAKQT
-1900 VLYLGRSGSSSG
+1900 YEYTGGATDIYMYSANSG
-1912 KVVKSIKITQ
+1912 INIYQ
-1922 TSSSSG
+1922 I
-1928 SGSGSGECY
+1928 C
-1937 YVTYNGNGAESGF
+1937 VTYPA
-1950 VSDPTAY
+1950 
-1957 HSGNTTVTVKENG
+1957 
-1970 FTKTGYTFNG
+1970 
-1980 WNTAA
+1980 
-1985 NGSGTSYAAG
+1985 
-1995 ATFNISAN
+1995 
-2003 TTLYAQWTEN
+2003 
-2013 AVTPDPGTQYAV
+2013 TPDPGTQYAV

-2033 ATSGATGA
+2033 ATAGATGA

-2059 FILPN
+2059 FVLPN
-2064 TITVTIGGATQAA
+2064 TITVTIGGATQVA

-2084 PETGVLNISADKVK
+2084 PETGVLNIPADKVK

-2116 EELFYVKTKT
+2116 EELFYAKANSKSTFAT
-2126 TSQFDN
+2126 TV
-2132 PRTGTVVSS
+2132 GTIDAS
-2141 NLSSGANITGVD
+2141 NLGDGYELSDVD
-2153 GFNYSV
+2153 GFEFSV
-2159 KPNDSNPLVISPKD
+2159 KPNHSSNSLTISPKD
-2173 GETFQAGDKIT
+2173 GYDFQEGDIIT
-2184 VWVYNSGEK
+2184 VWLYNSNNSAK
-2193 TMGFKL
+2193 TMGISL
-2199 KSSITAKVPA
+2199 KSNGTKTVSVPT
-2209 KTLYAVE
+2209 KTLQSLTV
-2216 ATLVAGDITTTDGKT
+2216 TLKKGDITTSDGNT

-2237 TSADDRWVA
+2237 NSSDARWVA

-2254 ESCTEPS
+2254 KSCTAPVNQLTIS
-2261 TILAITADPV
+2261 TLAS
-2271 TVQASQP
+2271 VQASQT

-2299 GAVTGNEGAYSFSA
+2299 GAVTGNDGAYSFSA
-2313 TEVGEYVIKATQADF
+2313 TEVGDYVINATQADF

-2370 TDNDDALKVVA
+2370 TDNDDALKVEA
-2381 TSTEEGVTYAYQWY
+2381 TSPEEGVTYAYQWY

-2432 GYTSASD
+2432 GYASASAK
-2439 NSKEWTITITQ
+2439 SKDWTITITQ
-2450 STAIISQPTSVALD
+2450 STAIISQPTSVALEG
-2464 AGQATLEVEAEGENL
+2464 GQATLEVEAEGENL

-2486 EDDNRTNPETITG
+2486 EDDDRTNPQAIAG
-2499 AINSTY
+2499 ATHASY
-2505 TATAE
+2505 TTTQT
-2510 GYYYVVVSSDC
+2510 GYYYVVVHSDC

-2530 QVTKEV
+2530 EVTKEV
-2536 EYCFNMT
+2536 EYCFNMIKNAEKGT
-2543 DLIKAKKTTIDSQSE
+2543 IAAGTNVDVTSYFEVTEGAKITFTMGGNREANVNGVKFDNNKDQMTITLPEGSMFAAGSIIEFVVSAGSDNRGLIIDGVSVTGKRTNNLISLSYTLPADFTTSQS
-2558 LTSTHATITGGTVLY
+2558 LSFTRAGGTLHL
-2573 DRVAGET
+2573 RS
-2580 MELSENGLKFNS
+2580 LSVS
-2592 NSDYLKVTLKESA
+2592 N
-2605 LTNGTVIEFTYYV
+2605 
-2618 GSTGRGIKILKSDKT
+2618 
-2633 TEICSNAKTGTSGTA
+2633 
-2648 TYSFTIT
+2648 
-2655 EEMQEEV
+2655 
-2662 FYITRVGGTA
+2662 
-2672 YLQSLRVS
+2672 
-2680 DCGAVCSDNTPTLS
+2680 CGAVCSDNTPTLS

-2699 ISASTSVT
+2699 ISASTEVT

-2713 TDGATLS
+2713 TGGATLS

-2745 STFYVVAVKDCER
+2745 STFYVVAVNDCER
-2758 RSSSVTVTFTCA
+2758 RSSSVTVTFTCD

-2794 TQEGTD
+2794 TQEGKD

-2818 NADTLELNLEDV
+2818 NAATLELNLEDV
-2830 GEYTVSLTNGCMAM
+2830 GEYTVSLTKECMAM

-2875 TEEQKLRYLMKL
+2875 TEEQQLRYLMKL

-2963 GEYPAELARTV
+2963 DEYPAELARTV

-2984 AFIVSGA
+2984 ALIVSGA

-3041 FEVVPVNGY
+3041 FEVIPVNGY

-3201 CERQANV
+3201 CERQAKV

-3284 WSTSTLPNQANN
+3284 WSASTLPNQANN

-3321 VRINQNYKLTI
+3321 VRINENYTLTI

-3343 FAVYEEGQ
+3343 FAVYKPGE
-3351 KYEAKQIRDPKY
+3351 KYNAIQITDPKFV
-3363 ITVQANET
+3363 TVQANET

-3477 ALAKDHPF
+3477 ALAKDHPY
-3485 EMTYSEGGW
+3485 EMTYSESGW

-3576 AFQVLT
+3576 SFQVLT